1 MRAFGV
7 YNLGEST
14 AATTEK
20 AKRSARPHAMNQPS
34 AAVTSSSTGLA
45 LERNRLDAAARQL
58 DLVRGALDLFP
69 GGVVDGHAVAAARR
83 AHLALGLARQA
94 HAVEARRGPRLAQ

>member
-1 MRAFGV
+1 
-7 YNLGEST
+7 
-14 AATTEK
+14 
-20 AKRSARPHAMNQPS
+20 MNQPS
-34 AAVTSSSTGLA
+34 AAGTSSSTGSA

-94 HAVEARRGPRLAQ
+94 HAVEAQGGPRLAQPIEEQARLALEGLCRAELLHVEHD